1 VAAHAGVSVG
11 TASNVL
17 NRPTLV
23 APSTRARVERA
34 IAALGFVRNEPARQL
49 RARTSRT
56 VGLIALDI
64 ANPFFTDVA
73 RGAET
78 AAIAA
83 GLTVML
89 CNSGEDVEREALYL
103 KLLEESRVHGILIT
117 PVIGVGE
124 RLHRLHAQGTPV
136 ILLDR
141 WASTRTFCSV
151 SVDDA
156 TGGELAV
163 THLLQQ
169 GHRRIA
175 FVGTSLRVTQVSD
188 RLAGAK
194 RALTLAGLPESALA
208 VVEVPNL
215 NFASGKS
222 GGAQIASMP
231 RSQRPTAAFCANDL
245 LAIGV
250 LQEMT
255 HRRVRIPDDFAI
267 IGYDDIDFAAAAA
280 IPLSSVRQPR
290 DSLGRSAIELL
301 LDEASDGSHH
311 HRQLIFGPELV
322 PREST
327 GAPPAQADHTELGH
341 GEVDFDRNH
350 QQLRAE

>member
-1 VAAHAGVSVG
+1 
-11 TASNVL
+11 
-17 NRPTLV
+17 
-23 APSTRARVERA
+23 
-34 IAALGFVRNEPARQL
+34 
-49 RARTSRT
+49 
-56 VGLIALDI
+56 
-64 ANPFFTDVA
+64 
-73 RGAET
+73 
-78 AAIAA
+78 
-83 GLTVML
+83 
-89 CNSGEDVEREALYL
+89 
-103 KLLEESRVHGILIT
+103 
-117 PVIGVGE
+117 
-124 RLHRLHAQGTPV
+124 
-136 ILLDR
+136 
-141 WASTRTFCSV
+141 
-151 SVDDA
+151 
-156 TGGELAV
+156 
-163 THLLQQ
+163 
-169 GHRRIA
+169 
-175 FVGTSLRVTQVSD
+175 
-188 RLAGAK
+188 
-194 RALTLAGLPESALA
+194 
-208 VVEVPNL
+208 
-215 NFASGKS
+215 
-222 GGAQIASMP
+222 MP